1 MANANWDAAKLN
13 KVRADFPLLTKKV
26 RGKNLVY
33 LDSAA
38 TSLKPWPVIERL
50 SQFYTYET
58 ANVHRGAHYLADQ
71 ATRAFEE
78 ARESVR
84 SFINAESAAEVIFTK
99 GTTEGLNLLAQTWG
113 LQNLKPG
120 DEVLLTQMEHH
131 ANIVPWQLI
140 QERTG
145 LQIKVV
151 GLTPQGE
158 LDLEDL
164 EKKLT
169 SKTKLLSITACSNT
183 LGTMNPVQ
191 ELTAKAHAVGAT
203 VVLDVAQWVCNWPI
217 DVKKW
222 DCDFIVFSGH
232 KLFGPYGVG
241 VLFGKTDL
249 LKTLPP
255 YQGGGSM
262 ISEVSFEKTTYQDMP
277 FRLEAGTPNISGVIA
292 LKPAIDYIQAL
303 DWTALHNHEQQLLQT
318 ATTLLKE
325 IPGLKIHGEA
335 AVKAPIVSFNI
346 AGLHHS
352 DIGQILDQENIA
364 VRTGH
369 HCNQP
374 LMKWLGVT
382 GTVRA
387 SFSVFNNENDVKLLV
402 AGVRKAKEML
412 S

>member
-1 MANANWDAAKLN
+1 MSDLIWDANKLH
-13 KVRADFPLLTKKV
+13 KIRADFPLLTKKV

-78 ARESVR
+78 TRESVR
-84 SFINAESAAEVIFTK
+84 GFINAESTAEIIFTK

-113 LQNLKPG
+113 AQNLHAG
-120 DEVLLTQMEHH
+120 DEILLTQMEHH

-145 LQIKVV
+145 AKIQVV
-151 GLTPQGE
+151 GLTPNGE
-158 LDLEDL
+158 LDLQDL
-164 EKKLT
+164 SRKLS
-169 SKTKLLSITACSNT
+169 SKTKIFSVTACSNT
-183 LGTMNPVQ
+183 LGTMNPVEDLIRQ
-191 ELTAKAHAVGAT
+191 AHSVGAI
-203 VVLDVAQWVCNWPI
+203 VVLDVAQWVCNRAI
-217 DVKKW
+217 DVRKW
-222 DCDFIVFSGH
+222 DCDFLVFSGH

-241 VLFGKTDL
+241 VLYGKSSL
-249 LKTLPP
+249 LQKLPP

-262 ISEVSFEKTTYQDMP
+262 ISEVSFEKTTFQDMP
-277 FRLEAGTPNISGVIA
+277 FRLEAGTPNISSVIA
-292 LKPAIDYIQAL
+292 LKPAIDYVRAM
-303 DWTALHNHEQQLLQT
+303 DWAALHAHEQHLLQITT
-318 ATTLLKE
+318 AGLKE
-325 IPGLKIHGEA
+325 IPDLTIHGQA
-335 AVKAPIVSFNI
+335 ADKAPILSFNI
-346 AGLHHS
+346 KGLHHS

-364 VRTGH
+364 VRVGH
-369 HCNQP
+369 HCTQP